1 MGEKSKAIA
10 VLILLFAA
18 VAFSASTAPVYA
30 TGPATDTLI
39 FKSVPVDLAGE
50 ALKAGD
56 IDYYIFGLRPAQAEA
71 LKGLPEISLYYAP
84 AGLVDVI
91 LNPAPA
97 PSGELNP
104 FSIREVRFALNYLMD
119 RDYIV
124 NQIYKGFASPMVTF
138 LSTYDPDFATIYDIV
153 AKYDFK
159 YDPTTA
165 AAIINSALT
174 RAGATKQE
182 GKWYY
187 GGKPITLNFVIR
199 IEDERRDIG
208 DTLASALESMGF
220 TVNRQYMPFGQAIR
234 LIYGT
239 DPKDLK
245 WHLYT
250 EGWGKSALDK
260 YDSATINQFG
270 CPWYTWMPG
279 WRESGYWQYE
289 NSTLDDLGKRIL
301 MGNFTS
307 KAERDSLYRR
317 ATEMIIQES
326 VRIWAA
332 TRLEIHPARTEVKG
346 ITNDLGTGL
355 RSPMTVREVYI
366 PGKTEVKVGHRWIW
380 TEASVWNPIAGHD
393 DVYSSDMWA
402 AVHDP
407 FVWRHPFSGEPIP
420 FRWDYTVTTAGPNG
434 KLDVPS
440 DAFLWNATKD
450 EWVAVGSGV
459 KATSKVMFDLSKY
472 IGTKWH
478 HNQAITWADIL
489 FSIYQHYELAFDPEK
504 SELESS
510 TSALLAET
518 LPLIKG
524 LRIVD
529 NTLEVYLDY
538 WHFDVNYIADYAD
551 LIGGTP
557 PMGNYP
563 WEVLAGM
570 DQVVFVEGTAA
581 YSESAAEARGVPWLS
596 VALNSH
602 AQMVKDAIANFASTN
617 FFPANV
623 FNVTGTMYATADDAQ
638 VRYAAAIQ
646 WFTQKGHLVISDG
659 PFYLESF
666 DPAGQSAVLKAF
678 RDPTYPF
685 SKGDWYYG
693 LPTPPEII
701 RTGVPT
707 VVTGSPASFVVDLSG
722 IPPLYVKYLIKDPI
736 TGEILAVGNAESV
749 TATRF
754 VIELS
759 EDFTSKLQPGL
770 YELTIAAYSE
780 EVAFVTTTKV
790 FFDVLSFPEIP
801 EVNLQPVLDA
811 INQLSGQLTSSITS
825 LNNAV
830 SSLTAT
836 VNTLTIVVAILAVLT
851 VITMILALWLI
862 VKKK

>member
-1 MGEKSKAIA
+1 
-10 VLILLFAA
+10 
-18 VAFSASTAPVYA
+18 
-30 TGPATDTLI
+30 
-39 FKSVPVDLAGE
+39 
-50 ALKAGD
+50 
-56 IDYYIFGLRPAQAEA
+56 
-71 LKGLPEISLYYAP
+71 
-84 AGLVDVI
+84 
-91 LNPAPA
+91 
-97 PSGELNP
+97 
-104 FSIREVRFALNYLMD
+104 
-119 RDYIV
+119 
-124 NQIYKGFASPMVTF
+124 
-138 LSTYDPDFATIYDIV
+138 
-153 AKYDFK
+153 
-159 YDPTTA
+159 
-165 AAIINSALT
+165 
-174 RAGATKQE
+174 
-182 GKWYY
+182 
-187 GGKPITLNFVIR
+187 
-199 IEDERRDIG
+199 
-208 DTLASALESMGF
+208 
-220 TVNRQYMPFGQAIR
+220 
-234 LIYGT
+234 
-239 DPKDLK
+239 
-245 WHLYT
+245 
-250 EGWGKSALDK
+250 
-260 YDSATINQFG
+260 
-270 CPWYTWMPG
+270 
-279 WRESGYWQYE
+279 
-289 NSTLDDLGKRIL
+289 
-301 MGNFTS
+301 
-307 KAERDSLYRR
+307 
-317 ATEMIIQES
+317 
-326 VRIWAA
+326 
-332 TRLEIHPARTEVKG
+332 
-346 ITNDLGTGL
+346 
-355 RSPMTVREVYI
+355 
-366 PGKTEVKVGHRWIW
+366 
-380 TEASVWNPIAGHD
+380 
-393 DVYSSDMWA
+393 
-402 AVHDP
+402 
-407 FVWRHPFSGEPIP
+407 
-420 FRWDYTVTTAGPNG
+420 
-434 KLDVPS
+434 
-440 DAFLWNATKD
+440 
-450 EWVAVGSGV
+450 
-459 KATSKVMFDLSKY
+459 
-472 IGTKWH
+472 
-478 HNQAITWADIL
+478 
-489 FSIYQHYELAFDPEK
+489 PEK